1 MNVLKVPAR
10 TIAVFVLPCLLLYSC
25 LVFVPIVVSVYTGML
40 DWNGI
45 AESRFVG
52 LANFKTMFFDDAVF
66 WPSVRR
72 TLLYAVASMLEI
84 PLCLAMAILL
94 SRFIRKANTL
104 VSIYFT
110 PVILSVVIIGQ
121 LWKTIYNPLSDGGM
135 LNSLLVSIGLDSWV
149 HNWLTEPKVAMYAI
163 YLVSLWQYF
172 GYHLLIQF
180 TGIQNLPSEIYE
192 AARIDGADGLKAER
206 YITLPLIVPIFKI
219 SVVLAFI
226 GSLQAFDMVMVMTAG
241 GPAHATDVISTH
253 MYNSSFLSMKYG
265 YGSAIA
271 VFLVAVCLVFTTGIN
286 LIFNRIDRR
295 FGHSDAES
303 ARLPKPP
310 WSKGKSARSANSGPA
325 PYKTGT
331 ERGQTP

>member
-1 MNVLKVPAR
+1 MNVLKVPGR
-10 TIAVFVLPCLLLYSC
+10 TIAVFVLPCLLLYVC
-25 LVFVPIVVSVYTGML
+25 LVFVPILVSFYTGL
-40 DWNGI
+40 LSWDGI
-45 AESRFVG
+45 ASAKFIG
-52 LANFKTMFFDDAVF
+52 LDNFKNMFYHDPVF

-72 TLLYAVASMLEI
+72 TLVYAVASMLEI
-84 PLCLAMAILL
+84 PLCLLMAILL
-94 SRFIRKANTL
+94 NRYVRRANSL

-121 LWKTIYNPLSDGGM
+121 LWKTIYNPTSMGGM
-135 LNSLLVSIGLDSWV
+135 LNGVLISLGLPSWA
-149 HNWLTEPKVAMYAI
+149 HNWLTEPNIAMFCLYF
-163 YLVSLWQYF
+163 VSLWQYF

-192 AARIDGADGLKAER
+192 AAKIDGADGFKADR

-226 GSLQAFDMVMVMTAG
+226 GSLQAFDLVMVMTGG

-271 VFLVAVCLVFTTGIN
+271 TFLVIVCLIFTVIIN
-286 LIFNRIDRR
+286 LIFSRIEKKV
-295 FGHSDAES
+295 G
-303 ARLPKPP
+303 
-310 WSKGKSARSANSGPA
+310 
-325 PYKTGT
+325 
-331 ERGQTP
+331 

>member
-1 MNVLKVPAR
+1 MKVLKVPAR
-10 TIAVFVLPCLLLYSC
+10 TIAVFVLPCLLLYVC
-25 LVFVPIVVSVYTGML
+25 LVFAPIIVSFYTGML
-40 DWNGI
+40 EWNGLTAHSKFI
-45 AESRFVG
+45 G
-52 LANFKTMFFDDAVF
+52 LDNFKTMFFDDAVF

-72 TLLYAVASMLEI
+72 TMLYAVASMLEI
-84 PLCLAMAILL
+84 PLCLLMAILL
-94 SRFIRKANTL
+94 NRFVRKGNTL

-121 LWKTIYNPLSDGGM
+121 LWKTIYDPISMGGM
-135 LNSLLVSIGLDSWV
+135 LNGVLVSLGLESWT
-149 HNWLTEPKVAMYAI
+149 HNWLTEPKIAMFAL

-192 AARIDGADGLKAER
+192 AAKIDGADGFKADR

-219 SVVLAFI
+219 SVILAFI
-226 GSLQAFDMVMVMTAG
+226 GSLQAFDLVMVMTAG

-271 VFLVAVCLVFTTGIN
+271 VFLVVVCLVFTVMIN
-286 LIFNRIDRR
+286 YIFNRIDRKV
-295 FGHSDAES
+295 S
-303 ARLPKPP
+303 
-310 WSKGKSARSANSGPA
+310 
-325 PYKTGT
+325 
-331 ERGQTP
+331 